1 MWGGSLRR
9 QENRWLP
16 GFPGLC
22 QKTGEICLAVL
33 DLPEQ
38 GSPAF
43 CSLPPLTSPFL
54 VTFTL
59 EDDTW
64 GIRDLSLITTWLAIF
79 PSLQTH
85 RNYLLIGRAATVCW
99 TCQHVSS
106 CLMPLL
112 QKSHPF
118 LTATAVCCYFSPGV
132 RGEEKKENCF
142 SRHQWVQQPL
152 CHDSLLRDPVEFQRL
167 RGILQMTRIDFSLTM
182 SSAS

>member
-1 MWGGSLRR
+1 MWGGSLGG
-9 QENRWLP
+9 QQNRWLL

-54 VTFTL
+54 LTFTL

-79 PSLQTH
+79 SSLQTH
-85 RNYLLIGRAATVCW
+85 WNYLLIGRAATVCW

-112 QKSHPF
+112 QKSHPS
-118 LTATAVCCYFSPGV
+118 LTATALCAAIFLQEL
-132 RGEEKKENCF
+132 EERERRKT
-142 SRHQWVQQPL
+142 V
-152 CHDSLLRDPVEFQRL
+152 SL
-167 RGILQMTRIDFSLTM
+167 GISGFNNLSLTIL
-182 SSAS
+182 SCGLL